1 MSHPAH
7 AVRAMLELKGVDYSL
22 VHVLPGNQRIHLR
35 LAGFRHGT
43 VPAIKL
49 DGRRLQGTIQIGHEL
64 DALAPQPRLYPEDG
78 EARRLVEDAERWGD
92 TEFQPVPRRIF
103 RWALAKDAG
112 LRRWLTELD
121 GQMPMPGIASRVTAP
136 VSMYYA
142 RAVDAGD
149 DRVRRDVAELPSML
163 DRVDELIDAKVI
175 TRDPPNAAT
184 LQILCTVRSLL
195 GFSDFEDQ
203 VGARSFAPLAR
214 ELFPHYPAQQIP
226 PFVERLELVRRSGAP
241 VQ

>member
-1 MSHPAH
+1 
-7 AVRAMLELKGVDYSL
+7 MLDLKGIDYSL

-43 VPAIKL
+43 VPAMKL
-49 DGRRLQGTIQIGHEL
+49 DGRKIQGSVRIAHALE
-64 DALAPQPRLYPEDG
+64 ALAPEPRLYPEDP
-78 EARRLVEDAERWGD
+78 EARRRVEEAERWGD
-92 TEFQPVPRRIF
+92 TKFQSVPRRIL
-103 RWALAKDAG
+103 RWALTKDAS
-112 LRRWLTELD
+112 LRRWLAELD
-121 GQMPMPGIASRVTAP
+121 GQMPLSGIASRVTAP

-142 RAVDAGD
+142 RAVDAD
-149 DRVRRDVAELPSML
+149 MDRVRKDIAELPGML
-163 DRVDELIDAKVI
+163 DRIDELIDAKVI

-214 ELFPHYPAQQIP
+214 ELFPHYPAEPIP
-226 PFVERLELVRRSGAP
+226 PFVERLELVRRSGARA
-241 VQ
+241 Q